1 MFVSSDFSFV
11 KFDGR
16 RKAKSVTVQSG
27 CGVYRLGVRTN
38 LAYHHDDP
46 GSNGLATTQN
56 GKYRGSIIVK
66 FIIYMYLYM
75 YSVTPIPD
83 KRADHTKN
91 QALE

>member
-56 GKYRGSIIVK
+56 GKYRGSISKVDTSVLKYTRAVK
-66 FIIYMYLYM
+66 FIVLRNIN
-75 YSVTPIPD
+75 P
-83 KRADHTKN
+83 
-91 QALE
+91 